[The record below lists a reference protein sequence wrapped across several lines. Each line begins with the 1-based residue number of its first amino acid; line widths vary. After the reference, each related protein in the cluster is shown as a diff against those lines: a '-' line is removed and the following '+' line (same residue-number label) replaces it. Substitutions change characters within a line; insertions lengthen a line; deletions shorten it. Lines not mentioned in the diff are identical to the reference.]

1 MASKLELSVIAKNQA
16 SAVLRQIGGD
26 IAGLGRQ
33 ATSVSQQL
41 KGMGQGMTSIG
52 TGLTAGVTAPVLG
65 VGLSSINAAADMEQ
79 LDIAF
84 TTMLG
89 SASEAKKLMEDLTKF
104 SAQTPFEMPE
114 VVAAGRQLLAFGI
127 EAEDIETTLRQL
139 GDVAAGVGA
148 PIGDLAYLYGT
159 ASASGRLMTVDINQ
173 FAMRGIPIIGALAQ
187 VMGVAESQVRDM
199 AAEGEIG
206 AEEMKQAF
214 ALMGSEGGKFAGL
227 MAAQSQSVKGLF
239 STVKDNVGQTLTVIG
254 NQIIETFDLKR
265 LLGDAI
271 VYLEQMRNMITDLAK
286 NNPALFKMAIGFG
299 VVAAVI
305 GPVVLGLGMAATAVG
320 MALPALSVLGG
331 VLSGLA
337 LPFAAVGAAA
347 VALYYDVGGVRTLLT
362 DFGKGAFDSLL
373 AKLPEVQAIGADV
386 AESIGNVVTAIQDF
400 LAGAD
405 ISAATTTLT
414 QSFTGV
420 KNALGEL
427 FTGDI
432 GISEFASKISD
443 AVSGIP
449 AMVSSVFAGADFS
462 AMKGEIITALGLDNV
477 SFDLSALQTNIST
490 AIGSIDWSQ
499 VAAQFN
505 TLKDSVGTALN
516 SVRDGVLSSLTAA
529 VNGIDWSAISLDFAG
544 MIDSVT
550 STINGIDWSQISIED
565 IGLALAGVVMPVLT
579 NSIRG
584 IVWVLNSDSWSGL
597 TASVKS
603 ALASIEWGEIGQ
615 SLSGLGAAAID
626 AVTGLDWSTI
636 TGAFESLRSSVSST
650 ISGLDWSTVTGAF
663 GTLVSTVTGALSSI
677 DWSTVATEFNSL
689 KTSVVTAIS
698 DIDWTAVATEFNSLK
713 TSVVTAIS
721 DIDWAAV
728 ATEFNSLKTSVVTAI
743 SDIDWA
749 AVATEFNSLK
759 TSVVTAISDIDWAAL
774 STTFESLKTSAL
786 NALSGID
793 WSGVSTGFTALKT
806 SVSTAIANIDWAGI
820 AQNLNGLAAAVSAG
834 VSSIDWSGVSSAFD
848 ALKTTVSST
857 LTGINWSEVL
867 QNFVAS
873 ANTLRDNLIQ
883 SLADKI
889 NGIDWSAISL
899 DFAGFIN
906 KIASTISSIDWSQAV
921 VNVAGFISS
930 ISSKISSIDWSQIS
944 VGAIGAALAAVVAP
958 ALTAGIAGIAWVIS
972 SENWGNLLS
981 AVTGSIAEIDWG
993 PIGEAFGNLATAVV
1007 DSVTDIDWSPINFAF
1022 GSLVTSVENAI
1033 TNLDWSSVSAPFY
1046 ALKDSIQNAVDYALS
1061 TISFGFLGGGSPP
1074 PPPPPPTKTNAS
1086 GTKSFEG
1093 GLTWVDERGAELFRF
1108 PDGQWAMG
1116 SDKGAHLMD
1125 LPKGTEIYSH
1135 EDSKK
1140 MLGMGGLTPIGQNA
1154 DGTTTAATVA
1164 PTGNGNVFSAIASAA
1179 NNFVKAGDKLGK
1191 AGQVISDSMK
1201 DLEANLRKVP
1211 GVFGASQVTEQQ
1223 MKMGAL
1229 GVPQNF
1235 ADDWLRRLTDEV
1247 VNGVNWEGVDI
1258 KDAALRAGLDPGLPA
1273 EAILELV
1280 TQKWNDKSLFANAAN
1295 LDLINQDAIKQALET
1310 QAQQAAGEQ
1319 NLLNLFGVTP
1329 EQARTAGAA
1338 TGTAAGG
1345 GMLTGI
1351 TQSLTGSGAGQQV
1364 ATSIATGVTPESI
1377 APVGG
1382 SVVSALATELGKEE
1396 YGVQMGAALAGLF
1409 TGYLDKADAFVD
1421 VAQRIMSKIAAQ
1433 FSNVGAL
1440 DMVAR
1445 FVESF
1450 RAQLG
1455 SKDAISSLTAVGE
1468 KILELVFRG
1477 YLDESLRRNWAEG
1490 VNAKG
1495 DTSNKQGGQSTTNQ
1509 GSGSNT
1515 NTPPT
1520 TAGNAIGTSS
1530 WRGGMTWVGETGPE
1544 LVSLPPRTRIFN
1556 PAESMALAGGGG
1568 DVYVTVNATV
1578 SNAVDVEQL
1587 AYRVVDVIRKRR

>member
-1 MASKLELSVIAKNQA
+1 
-16 SAVLRQIGGD
+16 
-26 IAGLGRQ
+26 
-33 ATSVSQQL
+33 
-41 KGMGQGMTSIG
+41 
-52 TGLTAGVTAPVLG
+52 
-65 VGLSSINAAADMEQ
+65 
-79 LDIAF
+79 
-84 TTMLG
+84 
-89 SASEAKKLMEDLTKF
+89 
-104 SAQTPFEMPE
+104 
-114 VVAAGRQLLAFGI
+114 
-127 EAEDIETTLRQL
+127 
-139 GDVAAGVGA
+139 
-148 PIGDLAYLYGT
+148 
-159 ASASGRLMTVDINQ
+159 
-173 FAMRGIPIIGALAQ
+173 
-187 VMGVAESQVRDM
+187 
-199 AAEGEIG
+199 
-206 AEEMKQAF
+206 
-214 ALMGSEGGKFAGL
+214 
-227 MAAQSQSVKGLF
+227 
-239 STVKDNVGQTLTVIG
+239 
-254 NQIIETFDLKR
+254 
-265 LLGDAI
+265 
-271 VYLEQMRNMITDLAK
+271 
-286 NNPALFKMAIGFG
+286 
-299 VVAAVI
+299 
-305 GPVVLGLGMAATAVG
+305 
-320 MALPALSVLGG
+320 
-331 VLSGLA
+331 
-337 LPFAAVGAAA
+337 
-347 VALYYDVGGVRTLLT
+347 
-362 DFGKGAFDSLL
+362 
-373 AKLPEVQAIGADV
+373 
-386 AESIGNVVTAIQDF
+386 
-400 LAGAD
+400 
-405 ISAATTTLT
+405 
-414 QSFTGV
+414 
-420 KNALGEL
+420 
-427 FTGDI
+427 
-432 GISEFASKISD
+432 
-443 AVSGIP
+443 
-449 AMVSSVFAGADFS
+449 
-462 AMKGEIITALGLDNV
+462 
-477 SFDLSALQTNIST
+477 
-490 AIGSIDWSQ
+490 
-499 VAAQFN
+499 
-505 TLKDSVGTALN
+505 
-516 SVRDGVLSSLTAA
+516 
-529 VNGIDWSAISLDFAG
+529 
-544 MIDSVT
+544 
-550 STINGIDWSQISIED
+550 
-565 IGLALAGVVMPVLT
+565 
-579 NSIRG
+579 
-584 IVWVLNSDSWSGL
+584 
-597 TASVKS
+597 
-603 ALASIEWGEIGQ
+603 
-615 SLSGLGAAAID
+615 
-626 AVTGLDWSTI
+626 
-636 TGAFESLRSSVSST
+636 
-650 ISGLDWSTVTGAF
+650 
-663 GTLVSTVTGALSSI
+663 
-677 DWSTVATEFNSL
+677 
-689 KTSVVTAIS
+689 
-698 DIDWTAVATEFNSLK
+698 
-713 TSVVTAIS
+713 
-721 DIDWAAV
+721 
-728 ATEFNSLKTSVVTAI
+728 
-743 SDIDWA
+743 
-749 AVATEFNSLK
+749 
-759 TSVVTAISDIDWAAL
+759 
-774 STTFESLKTSAL
+774 
-786 NALSGID
+786 
-793 WSGVSTGFTALKT
+793 
-806 SVSTAIANIDWAGI
+806 
-820 AQNLNGLAAAVSAG
+820 
-834 VSSIDWSGVSSAFD
+834 
-848 ALKTTVSST
+848 
-857 LTGINWSEVL
+857 
-867 QNFVAS
+867 
-873 ANTLRDNLIQ
+873 
-883 SLADKI
+883 
-889 NGIDWSAISL
+889 
-899 DFAGFIN
+899 
-906 KIASTISSIDWSQAV
+906 
-921 VNVAGFISS
+921 
-930 ISSKISSIDWSQIS
+930 
-944 VGAIGAALAAVVAP
+944 VVAP
-958 ALTAGIAGIAWVIS
+958 ALTAGIAGIIWVLS

-981 AVTGSIAEIDWG
+981 AVTDSIAEIDWG

-1007 DSVTDIDWSPINFAF
+1007 DSVTNIDWSPISSAF
-1022 GSLVTSVENAI
+1022 GSLVTSVVNAI
-1033 TNLDWSSVSAPFY
+1033 TNLDWSGVSAPFA
-1046 ALKDSIQNAVDYALS
+1046 ALGTKIQDAVNYALS
-1061 TISFGFLGGGSPP
+1061 TISFGFLGGGS

-1179 NNFVKAGDKLGK
+1179 NNFVKASDKLGK

-1211 GVFGASQVTEQQ
+1211 GLFGASQVTEQQ

-1295 LDLINQDAIKQALET
+1295 LDLINQDAVKAALEA

-1319 NLLNLFGVTP
+1319 NLLNLLGVTP

-1351 TQSLTGSGAGQQV
+1351 TQSLTGSGAGTQV
-1364 ATSIATGVTPESI
+1364 ATSIATGVTPESM